1 MGSLRSMGSLR
12 GLSSSPLK
20 ERAKERSEE
29 PVVESQVGV
38 SYRCRPAD
46 VKWNQSPCTPVHT
59 TIEGKGTRPSLMLNF
74 ERTPPDQPMFGA
86 LRRKQSS
93 SSLKVHHSSPVPIPT
108 LGKLDDL
115 PTSISVHAQELP
127 RGTVPNTPAP
137 LQMALERDP
146 VMSGSDLDS
155 RPVHSRIGNYA
166 EPPHRPIL
174 GANPCHEAD
183 DTIGVELSRVEQGA
197 SLSGLIPKSS
207 SYFTIPV
214 VDKHTR
220 PHSDSISVD
229 PDQKLDYAA
238 QEAYLINTMA
248 DECISISGVVAEA
261 DKAGM
266 HVSQTD
272 RCDSMLAQCI
282 HQDEKV
288 HHAKRPVGGQYAC
301 DRCQFNERASMGQGS
316 SPIGIEHI
324 LFNEDPEEMATNQMP
339 SHQKYPYRQAQAQR
353 DMQKRVA
360 DLNVESFPVL
370 DMDPKP
376 AQSTWG
382 THGSLYD
389 GTGYGDTQS
398 SSSARPSTSSTVP
411 GSPLKTT
418 CMVKT
423 GFDVASLAEESAAMA
438 RDHETLEEVIRAY
451 AALEDEGSSGISD
464 EILEGVV
471 ADVQLANDMANH
483 SLGA

>member
-1 MGSLRSMGSLR
+1 
-12 GLSSSPLK
+12 
-20 ERAKERSEE
+20 
-29 PVVESQVGV
+29 
-38 SYRCRPAD
+38 
-46 VKWNQSPCTPVHT
+46 
-59 TIEGKGTRPSLMLNF
+59 
-74 ERTPPDQPMFGA
+74 MFGA

-93 SSLKVHHSSPVPIPT
+93 SSLKFHHSSPVPIPT

-115 PTSISVHAQELP
+115 PTSISVHAQQLP

-146 VMSGSDLDS
+146 VMSGAAPDS
-155 RPVHSRIGNYA
+155 RPAHARIENYA
-166 EPPHRPIL
+166 EPPHSLTI
-174 GANPCHEAD
+174 GTNSFHEVD
-183 DTIGVELSRVEQGA
+183 DTIGVELPRVEQGA
-197 SLSGLIPKSS
+197 SLSGLIPESS

-220 PHSDSISVD
+220 HSNSTSVD
-229 PDQKLDYAA
+229 HDQKLDYAA
-238 QEAYLINTMA
+238 QEAYLMSTMA
-248 DECISISGVVAEA
+248 DECTSISNIVAEA
-261 DKAGM
+261 AKAGM
-266 HVSQTD
+266 HVSQSD
-272 RCDSMLAQCI
+272 RCDSVLAPCI
-282 HQDEKV
+282 HQGEKV
-288 HHAKRPVGGQYAC
+288 RHTNMAVGRQSAC

-324 LFNEDPEEMATNQMP
+324 VFNDDPEEKDMATGQMP
-339 SHQKYPYRQAQAQR
+339 SYLKYLHRQAQAQR

-360 DLNVESFPVL
+360 DLNIEYFPVL

-398 SSSARPSTSSTVP
+398 SSSARPSTSSTFP
-411 GSPLKTT
+411 GPPLKTT
-418 CMVKT
+418 CMTKT

-451 AALEDEGSSGISD
+451 AALEDEGSSGIS
-464 EILEGVV
+464 EEMLEGVV